1 MDNSSVKKNVLDLRE
16 RLGYSQEE
24 MAEQLKVSRNTYRN
38 IEKGRTKLIS
48 PNVMKIAELAN
59 ISVEELVLG
68 YMPVKDKTIA
78 LQDEREKWNAKLRS
92 TRDEL
97 NAQIEALRNENEIL
111 KKALKLAEDSVQTKD
126 DMIAM
131 LEKQLNTDKND

>member
-111 KKALKLAEDSVQTKD
+111 KKALKLAEDSAQTKD
-126 DMIAM
+126 NMIAM

>member
-78 LQDEREKWNAKLRS
+78 LQDERERWNAKLRS

-111 KKALKLAEDSVQTKD
+111 KKALKLAEDSAQTKD
-126 DMIAM
+126 NMIAM

>member
-24 MAEQLKVSRNTYRN
+24 MAEHLKVSRNTYRN

-78 LQDEREKWNAKLRS
+78 LQDERERWNAKLRS

-97 NAQIEALRNENEIL
+97 NAQIDALRNENEIL
-111 KKALKLAEDSVQTKD
+111 RKALKLAEDSAQTKD
-126 DMIAM
+126 NMIAM